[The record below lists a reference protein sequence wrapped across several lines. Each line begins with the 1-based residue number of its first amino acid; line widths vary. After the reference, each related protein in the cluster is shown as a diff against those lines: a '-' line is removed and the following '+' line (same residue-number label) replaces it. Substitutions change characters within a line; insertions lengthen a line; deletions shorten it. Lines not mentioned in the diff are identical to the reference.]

1 MAVNSLFLLPT
12 VSGVLVNKPEEVS
25 FSASIIPA
33 NIEVIPVI
41 ISEETVEQFKRA
53 AKNGN
58 QTAMMSLLDELYM
71 DGALLVRALV
81 ESAIEYINIGSP
93 ATVSLILESTR
104 ESMKPDVVMQIVQ
117 LLIRTQKS
125 GKYAEFV
132 AQAETSH
139 EAYYMGVRACLQGK
153 ADPPQVEG
161 WESLRGCALRYQAY
175 PFFAAAYA
183 KEEKPAKLPRLTART
198 SKKAAELAVIR

>member
-1 MAVNSLFLLPT
+1 MAVNPLFLLPT
-12 VSGVLVNKPEEVS
+12 VSGAETRKPENVS
-25 FSASIIPA
+25 FSVSIIPA
-33 NIEVIPVI
+33 DIEVIPSI

-58 QTAMMSLLDELYM
+58 QTMMMSLLDELYM

-93 ATVSLILESTR
+93 STVSLILESTR
-104 ESMKPDVVMQIVQ
+104 ESMKPDIVMQIVQ

-139 EAYYMGVRACLQGK
+139 EPYYLNIRACLHGQ
-153 ADPPQVEG
+153 AEPPQVEG

-175 PFFAAAYA
+175 PFFAVAYV
-183 KEEKPAKLPRLTART
+183 KEEKPAKLPRLTARAT
-198 SKKAAELAVIR
+198 KKATELAVVR